1 MPTCFVV
8 MGFGKKTDFS
18 QNKTFDLD
26 KSYKYIIKPAV
37 EAAGYTCVRADE
49 IQHAGNINVPMYEQL
64 FAADLVIADLSTAN
78 LNAFFE
84 LGVRYALKPRTT
96 IVIAEKGFKIPFDMG
111 QVIVRSYEHLGDG
124 IDFGEVERMR
134 QELATASKE
143 VAAASRT
150 DSPVYTFLTSLTPPA
165 LKEAAPVAPAAQAIA
180 QGQSERAP
188 AASTDAHERAALST
202 PFAALMDGAL
212 QARAAGDFKKARA
225 ILAGVKAAQ
234 GAQPDPFVVQQLA
247 LCTYKSK
254 DLDPR
259 QALLDARA
267 ILEELSP
274 KSSSDPETLG
284 LWGAIHKRLFELG
297 ASAQERS
304 DALEEAIRAYGKG
317 FDLKNDYYN
326 GINYAFLLDTRA
338 AASGGDDAIADRV
351 LAQRIRRRV
360 LAVCDELLATGIK
373 GESKRSQIEQEYWVR
388 ATAVEALFALG
399 RVDESAAAFG
409 AAKAI
414 GAESW
419 MVDSTEGQL
428 TKLKGLIA
436 AADH

>member
-1 MPTCFVV
+1 MPKCFVV

-37 EAAGYTCVRADE
+37 EAAGYACVRADE

-64 FAADLVIADLSTAN
+64 YDADLVIADLSTAN
-78 LNAFFE
+78 PNAFFE

-134 QELATASKE
+134 QELATACRE
-143 VAAASRT
+143 VAAADRT
-150 DSPVYTFLTSLTPPA
+150 DSPVYTFLAGLVPPA
-165 LKEAAPVAPAAQAIA
+165 LKAAAQAAQAIA
-180 QGQSERAP
+180 QGPTERAN
-188 AASTDAHERAALST
+188 AVVADAHEKAALTT

-212 QARAAGDFKKARA
+212 QARAGGDFKKARA
-225 ILAGVKAAQ
+225 ILGGVKAAQ
-234 GAQPDPFVVQQLA
+234 GTQPDPFVVQQLA

-259 QALLDARA
+259 QALLDARTL
-267 ILEELSP
+267 LEELAP

-304 DALEEAIRAYGKG
+304 NALEEAIWAYGKG

-338 AASGGDDAIADRV
+338 AATGGDDAIADRV
-351 LAQRIRRRV
+351 LAQRIRKRV
-360 LAVCDELLATGIK
+360 LAVCEDLLATGIK
-373 GESKRSQIEQEYWVR
+373 GESKRSQIEQEYWAR
-388 ATAVEALFALG
+388 ATVVEALFALG
-399 RVDESAAAFG
+399 RLDESAAAFET
-409 AAKAI
+409 AKAI

-419 MVDSTEGQL
+419 MVASTVEQL
-428 TKLKGLIA
+428 TKLKKLRA
-436 AADH
+436 AAAP

>member
-37 EAAGYTCVRADE
+37 ESAGYTCVRADE

-64 FAADLVIADLSTAN
+64 YEADLVIADLSTAN

-96 IVIAEKGFKIPFDMG
+96 IVIAERGFKLPFDMG
-111 QVIVRSYEHLGDG
+111 QVVVRSYEHLGDG

-134 QELATASKE
+134 QELATACKE
-143 VAAASRT
+143 VAAANRT
-150 DSPVYTFLTSLTPPA
+150 DSPVYTFLASLTPPA
-165 LKEAAPVAPAAQAIA
+165 LKKAAPAAQAVA
-180 QGQSERAP
+180 QGQPERAS
-188 AASTDAHERAALST
+188 ALATDAHEQAALTT
-202 PFAALMDGAL
+202 PFAVLMDGAL

-225 ILAGVKAAQ
+225 ILGGVKAAQ

-259 QALLDARA
+259 QALLDARTL
-267 ILEELSP
+267 LEELSP

-284 LWGAIHKRLFELG
+284 LWGAIHKRQSELG

-304 DALEEAIRAYGKG
+304 SALEEAIWAYGKG

-338 AASGGDDAIADRV
+338 AATGGDDAIADRV

-360 LAVCDELLATGIK
+360 LAVCEELLATGIK

-399 RVDESAAAFG
+399 RLDESAAAFD
-409 AAKAI
+409 AAKAA
-414 GAESW
+414 GAETW
-419 MVDSTEGQL
+419 MIASTEEQL
-428 TKLKGLIA
+428 TKLKGLFA